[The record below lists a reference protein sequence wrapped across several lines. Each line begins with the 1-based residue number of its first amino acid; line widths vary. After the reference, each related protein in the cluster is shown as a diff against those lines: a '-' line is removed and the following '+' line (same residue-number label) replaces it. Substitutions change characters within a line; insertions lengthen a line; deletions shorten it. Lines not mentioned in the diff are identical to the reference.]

1 MAEFG
6 NLFGA
11 MGESGDDL
19 FALRGA
25 APCRMG
31 PLNRRHIGGD
41 PLIQRFVAQ
50 RLGYRAVPGEQ

>member
-6 NLFGA
+6 N
-11 MGESGDDL
+11 L